1 MTVDLGY
8 LVNAGFTYIW
18 GSNVDTDNQFSVK
31 VLVQM
36 ADTFNAL
43 TGTSIYFSM
52 KIGDIIVV
60 GELFL
65 LQEPN

>member
-1 MTVDLGY
+1 VDLGY
-8 LVNAGFTYIW
+8 LVNAGFSYKW

-36 ADTFNAL
+36 ADTFGAL
-43 TGTSIYFSM
+43 SGTSIYFSM

-60 GELFL
+60 GEFIYL
-65 LQEPN
+65 